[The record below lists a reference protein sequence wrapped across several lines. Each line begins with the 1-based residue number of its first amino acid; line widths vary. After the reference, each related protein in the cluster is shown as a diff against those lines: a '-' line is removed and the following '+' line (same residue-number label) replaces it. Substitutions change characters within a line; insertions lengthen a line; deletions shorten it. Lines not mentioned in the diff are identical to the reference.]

1 MKNRPKPWVID
12 LLWAGIFSAFFVF
25 NGLQTSQESPPVWAD
40 FPENKAPSKWEY
52 GSSKKTD
59 ARYSD
64 FARRAPRVKEGLV
77 RPKVASDT
85 VSELWLLNQGWPDWK
100 AEGFVRDRQR
110 WGGVD
115 SLLLQRYDQR
125 EEFHWILSPPLP
137 LDLNAVPEE
146 LLYAHP
152 LWRSTQVRAF
162 HRFRSKIRPLRS
174 FEELFDLAPFDS
186 LQQQRIPR
194 YFYFGK

>member
-1 MKNRPKPWVID
+1 MRQRPKPWVVD

-25 NGLQTSQESPPVWAD
+25 NGLQTSPDLPPVWAD

-52 GSSKKTD
+52 GNSKKAD
-59 ARYSD
+59 SYYPNYVK
-64 FARRAPRVKEGLV
+64 RAPKGREVSV
-77 RPKVASDT
+77 R
-85 VSELWLLNQGWPDWK
+85 PDWK

-115 SLLLQRYDQR
+115 SQLLLRYDQR
-125 EEFHWILSPPLP
+125 QEFNWLLSPPLP
-137 LDLNAVPEE
+137 LDLNVLPEE

-174 FEELFDLAPFDS
+174 FKELFELAPFDS
-186 LQQQRIPR
+186 LQQKRIPQ

>member
-1 MKNRPKPWVID
+1 MWFGASQPKVS
-12 LLWAGIFSAFFVF
+12 L
-25 NGLQTSQESPPVWAD
+25 
-40 FPENKAPSKWEY
+40 FPDSHPNYIKKAPK
-52 GSSKKTD
+52 G
-59 ARYSD
+59 
-64 FARRAPRVKEGLV
+64 KEFLV
-77 RPKVASDT
+77 RPTVASDT
-85 VSELWLLNQGWPDWK
+85 VSDLWLRAQGWPDWK

-125 EEFHWILSPPLP
+125 EEFHWLLSPPLP
-137 LDLNAVPEE
+137 QDLNAVPEE

-174 FEELFDLAPFDS
+174 FKELFDLAPFDS
-186 LQQQRIPR
+186 IQQQRIPM

>member
-1 MKNRPKPWVID
+1 MRQRPKPWVVD

-25 NGLQTSQESPPVWAD
+25 NGLQTSPDLPPVWAD

-52 GSSKKTD
+52 GNSKKAD
-59 ARYSD
+59 SYYPNYVK
-64 FARRAPRVKEGLV
+64 RAPKSKEVLV
-77 RPKVASDT
+77 RPTVASDT
-85 VSELWLLNQGWPDWK
+85 VSDLWLRSQGWPDWK

-115 SLLLQRYDQR
+115 SQLLLRYDQR
-125 EEFHWILSPPLP
+125 EEFNWLLSPPLP
-137 LDLNAVPEE
+137 LDLNVLPEE

-174 FEELFDLAPFDS
+174 FKELFELAPFDS
-186 LQQQRIPR
+186 LQQKRIPQ